1 MLDWQAYI
9 KVAHRYQKKAKF
21 EDREDTRHDIITR
34 LAEVASRTPD
44 QHLTE
49 LAMYRVASY
58 VVMEYWHNL
67 KRQPTLLSLNEEIT
81 DAEGDSTEL
90 YQTLADDKAI
100 NLDDWI
106 DCKTWLKGCPGRLV
120 KIAIK
125 KVAGKPLNHKDQ
137 VYLNRYRKKNLAKL
151 QKSLF

>member
-1 MLDWQAYI
+1 MLDWQAYT
-9 KVAHRYQKKAKF
+9 KVADRFQKKARF
-21 EDREDTRHDIITR
+21 EDREDLREDIIVR
-34 LAEVASRTPD
+34 LAW
-44 QHLTE
+44 
-49 LAMYRVASY
+49 LADNNGGKPLSQPSMLRIASY

-67 KRQPTLLSLNEEIT
+67 KRQPTLLSLNEEVT
-81 DAEGDSTEL
+81 DAEGDSIEL

-106 DCKTWLKGCPGRLV
+106 DCKTWLKGCPRRLV

-125 KVAGKPLNHKDQ
+125 KATGKPLNHTEQ
-137 VYLNRYRKKNLAKL
+137 MYLTRYRQKNLAKV